1 MSLENSSTESRDNSV
16 GTVSAEKILI
26 DKPLKLACGVVLPSH
41 ELMVETYGTLNAD
54 KSNALL
60 ICHAL
65 SGSHHAAGY
74 YEGDEKPGWWDN
86 YIGPG
91 KPMDTNRFFV
101 VSLNNIGSCF
111 GSTGPT
117 SINPETGEV
126 WGADFP
132 ALRARDWVE
141 SQRLLM
147 EHLGI
152 DCWAAVIGGSLGG
165 MQVMRWAL
173 EHPDKL
179 ANSIV
184 IASSMKLTAQN
195 IAFNEIAR
203 RAIKSDPDFHSG
215 NYLQNNA
222 IPRHGLALAR
232 MIGHVTYLSDELM
245 GQKFGR
251 ELRSG
256 TFSQGEA
263 TPVEFQIESYLN
275 YQGDKFSDG
284 FDANSYILITKMLDY
299 FDLSRE
305 YNHSPVEAFSHAQ
318 CNFLVISFSSDWRFS
333 PQRSREIT
341 DALIGAGKNVSYAE
355 IESDLGHDAF
365 LLPNPRYQE
374 VLGNYL
380 SGIADQLEGN
390 SP

>member
-117 SINPETGEV
+117 SINPETGEI

-203 RAIKSDPDFHSG
+203 RAIKSDPDFHNG

-222 IPRHGLALAR
+222 IPKHGLALAR

>member
-1 MSLENSSTESRDNSV
+1 MSLENENNSV

-54 KSNALL
+54 KSNAIL

-91 KPMDTNRFFV
+91 KPMDSNRFFI

-111 GSTGPT
+111 GSTGPA
-117 SINPETGEV
+117 SINPETGEI

-165 MQVMRWAL
+165 MQAMRWAL
-173 EHPDKL
+173 EHPEKL

-184 IASSMKLTAQN
+184 IASSMKLSAQN

-203 RAIKSDPDFHSG
+203 RAIKSDPDFHNG

-222 IPRHGLALAR
+222 VPKHGLALAR

-275 YQGDKFSDG
+275 YQGDKFSGG

-305 YNHSPVEAFSHAQ
+305 YNHSPVEAFSHAK

-365 LLPNPRYQE
+365 LLPNRRYEE

>member
-1 MSLENSSTESRDNSV
+1 MPLENKNHSV

-54 KSNALL
+54 KSNAIL

-126 WGADFP
+126 WGAEFP

-152 DCWAAVIGGSLGG
+152 GCWAAVIGGSLGG
-165 MQVMRWAL
+165 MQAMRWAL

-184 IASSMKLTAQN
+184 IASSMKLSAQN

-203 RAIKSDPDFHSG
+203 RAIKSDPDFHNG

-222 IPRHGLALAR
+222 LPKHGLALAR

-275 YQGDKFSDG
+275 YQGDKFSGG

-305 YNHSPVEAFSHAQ
+305 YNHSPVEAFSHAK

-365 LLPNPRYQE
+365 LLPNPRYEE

>member
-1 MSLENSSTESRDNSV
+1 MSLAHRKNSV
-16 GTVSAEKILI
+16 GIVCAEKILI
-26 DKPLKLACGVVLPSH
+26 EKPLTLACGVVLPSH
-41 ELMVETYGTLNAD
+41 ELMVETYGSLNAD
-54 KSNALL
+54 KSNAIL

-65 SGSHHAAGY
+65 SGDHHAAGR
-74 YEGDEKPGWWDN
+74 YEGDEKPGWWDHH
-86 YIGPG
+86 IGPG
-91 KPMDTNRFFV
+91 KTMDTERFFI

-117 SINPETGEV
+117 SINPETAEA
-126 WGADFP
+126 WGAHFP

-141 SQRLLM
+141 SQKLLM

-152 DCWAAVIGGSLGG
+152 HCWAAVIGGSLGG
-165 MQVMRWAL
+165 MQAMRWAL
-173 EHPDKL
+173 EYPEKL
-179 ANSIV
+179 LNSIV

-203 RAIKSDPDFHSG
+203 RAIKSDPAFHDG
-215 NYLQNNA
+215 DYAQHNTA
-222 IPRHGLALAR
+222 PKHGLALAR

-263 TPVEFQIESYLN
+263 APIEFQIESYLN

-305 YNHSPVEAFSHAQ
+305 YQNNPVEAFRQAT
-318 CNFLVISFSSDWRFS
+318 CNFLVVSFSSDWRFS
-333 PQRSREIT
+333 PQRSQEIT

-365 LLPNPRYQE
+365 LLPNSRYEQ

-380 SGIADQLEGN
+380 SRIADQFEGTAE
-390 SP
+390 

>member
-1 MSLENSSTESRDNSV
+1 M
-16 GTVSAEKILI
+16 
-26 DKPLKLACGVVLPSH
+26 
-41 ELMVETYGTLNAD
+41 
-54 KSNALL
+54 

-74 YEGDEKPGWWDN
+74 YKDDDKPGWWDN

-91 KPMDTNRFFV
+91 KPMDTERFFI

-117 SINPETGEV
+117 TINPETGKI

-132 ALRARDWVE
+132 SLRARDWVE

-152 DCWAAVIGGSLGG
+152 ECWAAVIGGSLGG
-165 MQVMRWAL
+165 MQAMRWAL
-173 EHPDKL
+173 EYPDKL

-184 IASSMKLTAQN
+184 IASSMKLSAQN

-203 RAIKSDPDFHSG
+203 RAIKSDADFHEG
-215 NYLQNNA
+215 HYLQNNTLP
-222 IPRHGLALAR
+222 IHGLALAR

-263 TPVEFQIESYLN
+263 APIEFQIESYLN
-275 YQGDKFSDG
+275 YQGDKFSSD

-305 YNHSPVEAFSHAQ
+305 YQNNAADAFKNAT
-318 CNFLVISFSSDWRFS
+318 CNFLVVSFSSDWRFS

-341 DALIGAGKNVSYAE
+341 DALISAGKNVSYAE

-365 LLPNPRYQE
+365 LLPNTRYE
-374 VLGNYL
+374 KALGNYL
-380 SGIADQLEGN
+380 SGIADQLEGAAQ
-390 SP
+390 

>member
-1 MSLENSSTESRDNSV
+1 MALNISENSV
-16 GTVSAEKILI
+16 GTVAAEKILI
-26 DKPLKLACGVVLPSH
+26 DTPLTLACGVVLASH

-65 SGSHHAAGY
+65 SGSHHAAGFY
-74 YEGDEKPGWWDN
+74 AGDDKPGWWDS

-117 SINPETGEV
+117 SINPQTGEP
-126 WGADFP
+126 WGAQFP
-132 ALRARDWVE
+132 SLRARDWVE

-152 DCWAAVIGGSLGG
+152 QRWAAVIGGSLGG
-165 MQVMRWAL
+165 MQAMRWAL

-184 IASSMKLTAQN
+184 IASSMKLSAQN

-203 RAIKSDPDFHSG
+203 RAIKSDPEFCDG
-215 NYLQNNA
+215 QYLEKDTA
-222 IPRHGLALAR
+222 PRRGLALAR

-256 TFSQGEA
+256 TFSQGDAE
-263 TPVEFQIESYLN
+263 PIEFQIESYLN
-275 YQGDKFSDG
+275 YQGDKFSGD
-284 FDANSYILITKMLDY
+284 FDANAYILITKMLDY
-299 FDLSRE
+299 FDLSRDYE
-305 YNHSPVEAFSHAQ
+305 NNPVQAFGHAK
-318 CNFLVISFSSDWRFS
+318 CDFLVVSFSSDWRFS

-341 DALIGAGKNVSYAE
+341 DALIAAGKNVSYAE
-355 IESDLGHDAF
+355 IESDQGHDAF
-365 LLPNPRYQE
+365 LLPNLRYQQ

-380 SGIADQLEGN
+380 SKVADQLEDITA
-390 SP
+390 

>member
-1 MSLENSSTESRDNSV
+1 MSLDSRQNSV
-16 GTVSAEKILI
+16 GTVSAEKVLI
-26 DKPLKLACGVVLPSH
+26 DKPLTLACGVVLPSH
-41 ELMVETYGTLNAD
+41 ELMVETYGSLNAD
-54 KSNALL
+54 NSNAILV
-60 ICHAL
+60 CHAL

-74 YEGDEKPGWWDN
+74 YEGDDKPGWWDN
-86 YIGPG
+86 HIGPG
-91 KPMDTNRFFV
+91 KPMDTERFFI

-117 SINPETGEV
+117 SINPETGKV

-132 ALRARDWVE
+132 SLRARDWVE
-141 SQRLLM
+141 SQKLLM

-152 DCWAAVIGGSLGG
+152 ECWAAVIGGSLGG
-165 MQVMRWAL
+165 MQAMRWAL
-173 EHPDKL
+173 EYPDKL

-184 IASSMKLTAQN
+184 IASSMKLSAQN

-203 RAIKSDPDFHSG
+203 RAIKSDPDFHEG
-215 NYLQNNA
+215 HYIENNTL
-222 IPRHGLALAR
+222 PKHGLALAR

-263 TPVEFQIESYLN
+263 APIEFQIESYLN
-275 YQGDKFSDG
+275 YQGDKFSSD
-284 FDANSYILITKMLDY
+284 FDANAYILITKMLDY

-305 YNHSPVEAFSHAQ
+305 YQNNAVDAFSHAT
-318 CNFLVISFSSDWRFS
+318 CKFLVVSFSSDWRFS

-355 IESDLGHDAF
+355 IKSDLGHDAF
-365 LLPNPRYQE
+365 LLPNARYE
-374 VLGNYL
+374 KVLGNYL
-380 SGIADQLEGN
+380 SGIADQLEGLTR
-390 SP
+390 

>member
-1 MSLENSSTESRDNSV
+1 MSLESRENSV
-16 GTVSAEKILI
+16 GKVSAEKILI
-26 DKPLKLACGVVLPSH
+26 DKPLTLACGSVLPSH

-54 KSNALL
+54 KSNAIL

-74 YEGDEKPGWWDN
+74 YEGDDKPGWWDS

-91 KPMDTNRFFV
+91 KPMDTERFFI

-117 SINPETGEV
+117 SINPETGKI

-132 ALRARDWVE
+132 SLRARDWVE

-152 DCWAAVIGGSLGG
+152 ERWAAVIGGSLGG
-165 MQVMRWAL
+165 MQAMRWAL

-179 ANSIV
+179 ANSII
-184 IASSMKLTAQN
+184 IASSMKLSAQN

-203 RAIKSDPDFHSG
+203 RAIKSDPDFYDGH
-215 NYLQNNA
+215 YLQNNTL
-222 IPRHGLALAR
+222 PKHGLALAR

-251 ELRSG
+251 ELSSG

-263 TPVEFQIESYLN
+263 APIEFQIESYLN
-275 YQGDKFSDG
+275 YQGDKFSSG

-305 YNHSPVEAFSHAQ
+305 YQNSAVDAFSNAK
-318 CNFLVISFSSDWRFS
+318 CKFLVVSFSSDWRFS

-365 LLPNPRYQE
+365 LLPNQRYE
-374 VLGNYL
+374 KVLGNYL
-380 SGIADQLEGN
+380 SGIADQLEGA
-390 SP
+390 SQ

>member
-1 MSLENSSTESRDNSV
+1 MSSDSRKNSV

-41 ELMVETYGTLNAD
+41 ELMVETYGCLNAD
-54 KSNALL
+54 KSNAIL

-91 KPMDTNRFFV
+91 KPMDTERFFI

-117 SINPETGEV
+117 SINPQSGKI

-147 EHLGI
+147 EYLGI
-152 DCWAAVIGGSLGG
+152 ARWAAVIGGSLGG
-165 MQVMRWAL
+165 MQAMRWAL

-184 IASSMKLTAQN
+184 IASSMKLSAQN

-203 RAIKSDPDFHSG
+203 RAIKSDPDFHAG
-215 NYLQNNA
+215 NYLEKNTL
-222 IPRHGLALAR
+222 PKHGLALAR

-275 YQGDKFSDG
+275 YQGDKFSSG
-284 FDANSYILITKMLDY
+284 FDANAYILITKMLDY

-305 YNHSPVEAFSHAQ
+305 YQNNPVKAFSHAQ
-318 CNFLVISFSSDWRFS
+318 CNFLVVSFSSDWRFS

-365 LLPNPRYQE
+365 LLPNPRYE
-374 VLGNYL
+374 KVLGNYL
-380 SGIADQLEGN
+380 SGIADQLEGA
-390 SP
+390 SQ

>member
-1 MSLENSSTESRDNSV
+1 MSSENRSTERRNNSV

-26 DKPLKLACGVVLPSH
+26 DKPLQLACGVVLPSH

-74 YEGDEKPGWWDN
+74 YKGDEKPGWWDN

-91 KPMDTNRFFV
+91 KPMDSNRFFI

-203 RAIKSDPDFHSG
+203 RAIKSDPDFHNG

-222 IPRHGLALAR
+222 IPKHGLALAR

-305 YNHSPVEAFSHAQ
+305 YNNNPVEAFSHAQ

-333 PQRSREIT
+333 PKRSREIT

-365 LLPNPRYQE
+365 LLPNPRYEQ

>member
-1 MSLENSSTESRDNSV
+1 MALNISENSV
-16 GTVSAEKILI
+16 GTVAAEKILI
-26 DKPLKLACGVVLPSH
+26 DTPLTLACGVVLASH

-65 SGSHHAAGY
+65 SGSHHAAGFY
-74 YEGDEKPGWWDN
+74 AGDDKPGWWDN

-91 KPMDTNRFFV
+91 KPMDTNRFFI

-117 SINPETGEV
+117 SINPQTGEP
-126 WGADFP
+126 WGAQFP
-132 ALRARDWVE
+132 SLRARDWVE

-147 EHLGI
+147 ERLGI
-152 DCWAAVIGGSLGG
+152 QRWAAVIGGSLGG
-165 MQVMRWAL
+165 MQAMRWAL

-184 IASSMKLTAQN
+184 IASSMKLSAQN

-203 RAIKSDPDFHSG
+203 RAIKSDPEFCDG
-215 NYLQNNA
+215 QYLQKDTA
-222 IPRHGLALAR
+222 PRRGLALAR

-256 TFSQGEA
+256 TFSQGDAE
-263 TPVEFQIESYLN
+263 PVEFQIESYLN
-275 YQGDKFSDG
+275 YQGDKFSGD
-284 FDANSYILITKMLDY
+284 FDANAYILITKMLDY
-299 FDLSRE
+299 FDLSRD
-305 YNHSPVEAFSHAQ
+305 YQNNPVQAFGHAK
-318 CNFLVISFSSDWRFS
+318 CDFLVVSFSSDWRFS

-341 DALIGAGKNVSYAE
+341 DALIAAGKNVSYAE
-355 IESDLGHDAF
+355 IESDQGHDAF
-365 LLPNPRYQE
+365 LLPNLRYQQ

-380 SGIADQLEGN
+380 SKVADQLEGITA
-390 SP
+390 

>member
-1 MSLENSSTESRDNSV
+1 MSLDSQEKSV

-26 DKPLKLACGVVLPSH
+26 DKPLTLACGAVLPSH

-54 KSNALL
+54 KSNAIL

-74 YEGDEKPGWWDN
+74 YKDDDKPGWWDN

-91 KPMDTNRFFV
+91 KPMDTERFFI

-117 SINPETGEV
+117 TINPETGKI

-132 ALRARDWVE
+132 SLRARDWVE

-152 DCWAAVIGGSLGG
+152 ECWAAVIGGSLGG
-165 MQVMRWAL
+165 MQAMRWAL
-173 EHPDKL
+173 EYPDKL

-184 IASSMKLTAQN
+184 IASSMKLSAQN

-203 RAIKSDPDFHSG
+203 RAIKSDADFHEG
-215 NYLQNNA
+215 HYLQNNTL
-222 IPRHGLALAR
+222 PKHGLALAR

-263 TPVEFQIESYLN
+263 APIEFQIESYLN
-275 YQGDKFSDG
+275 YQGDKFSSD

-305 YNHSPVEAFSHAQ
+305 YQNNAADAFKNAT
-318 CNFLVISFSSDWRFS
+318 CNFLVVSFSSDWRFS
-333 PQRSREIT
+333 P
-341 DALIGAGKNVSYAE
+341 ALARDYRCLN
-355 IESDLGHDAF
+355 
-365 LLPNPRYQE
+365 
-374 VLGNYL
+374 
-380 SGIADQLEGN
+380 
-390 SP
+390 

>member
-1 MSLENSSTESRDNSV
+1 MSLENENNSV

-54 KSNALL
+54 KSNAIL

-91 KPMDTNRFFV
+91 KPMDSNRFFI

-111 GSTGPT
+111 GSTGPA
-117 SINPETGEV
+117 SINPETGEI

-165 MQVMRWAL
+165 MQAMRWAL
-173 EHPDKL
+173 EHPEKL

-184 IASSMKLTAQN
+184 IASSMKLSAQN

-203 RAIKSDPDFHSG
+203 RAIKSDPDFHNG

-222 IPRHGLALAR
+222 VPKHGLALAR

-275 YQGDKFSDG
+275 YQGDKFSGG

-305 YNHSPVEAFSHAQ
+305 YNHSPVEAFSHAK

-365 LLPNPRYQE
+365 LLPNRRYEE

-390 SP
+390 SQ

>member
-1 MSLENSSTESRDNSV
+1 MSLDSRENSV
-16 GTVSAEKILI
+16 GTVSAEKVLI
-26 DKPLKLACGVVLPSH
+26 DKPLTLACGVVLPSH

-54 KSNALL
+54 KSNAIL

-65 SGSHHAAGY
+65 SGSHHAAGF
-74 YEGDEKPGWWDN
+74 YEGDDKPGWWDN
-86 YIGPG
+86 HIGPG
-91 KPMDTNRFFV
+91 KPMDTERFFI

-117 SINPETGEV
+117 SVNPQTGKI

-132 ALRARDWVE
+132 SLRARDWVE
-141 SQRLLM
+141 SQKLLM
-147 EHLGI
+147 GQLGI
-152 DCWAAVIGGSLGG
+152 ECWAAVIGGSLGG
-165 MQVMRWAL
+165 MQAMRWAL
-173 EHPDKL
+173 EYPDML

-203 RAIKSDPDFHSG
+203 RAIKSDPDFHEG
-215 NYLQNNA
+215 HYLHNNTL
-222 IPRHGLALAR
+222 PKHGLALAR

-263 TPVEFQIESYLN
+263 APIEFQIESYLN
-275 YQGDKFSDG
+275 YQGDKFSSG

-305 YNHSPVEAFSHAQ
+305 YQNNAVEAFSHAT
-318 CNFLVISFSSDWRFS
+318 CKFLVVSFSSDWRFS

-365 LLPNPRYQE
+365 LLPNERYE
-374 VLGNYL
+374 KVLGNYL
-380 SGIADQLEGN
+380 SGIADQLEGV
-390 SP
+390 SQ

>member
-1 MSLENSSTESRDNSV
+1 MSPNSRENSV

-26 DKPLKLACGVVLPSH
+26 DKPLTLACGVVLPSH

-54 KSNALL
+54 KSNGIL

-65 SGSHHAAGY
+65 SGSHHAAGH
-74 YEGDEKPGWWDN
+74 YEGDEKPGWWNN

-91 KPMDTNRFFV
+91 KPMDTNRFFI

-126 WGADFP
+126 WGANFP
-132 ALRARDWVE
+132 SLRARDWVE
-141 SQRLLM
+141 SQKLLM

-165 MQVMRWAL
+165 MQAMRWAL

-184 IASSMKLTAQN
+184 IASSMKLSAQN

-203 RAIKSDPDFHSG
+203 RAIKSDPDFHDG
-215 NYLQNNA
+215 NYVQHNTA
-222 IPRHGLALAR
+222 PKHGLALAR

-256 TFSQGEA
+256 TFSQGEV
-263 TPVEFQIESYLN
+263 TPIEFQIESYLN
-275 YQGDKFSDG
+275 YQGDKFSSG

-305 YNHSPVEAFSHAQ
+305 YHNDSVAAFSHAK
-318 CNFLVISFSSDWRFS
+318 CNFLVVSFSSDWRFS

-355 IESDLGHDAF
+355 IDSDQGHDAF
-365 LLPNPRYQE
+365 LLPNVRYEQ

-380 SGIADQLEGN
+380 SRVADQLQDASEGAAE
-390 SP
+390 

>member
-1 MSLENSSTESRDNSV
+1 MSLDSKENSV
-16 GTVSAEKILI
+16 GTVSAEKVLI
-26 DKPLKLACGVVLPSH
+26 DKPLTLACGVVLPSH

-54 KSNALL
+54 NSNAILV
-60 ICHAL
+60 CHAL

-74 YEGDEKPGWWDN
+74 YEDDDKPGWWDN
-86 YIGPG
+86 HIGPG
-91 KPMDTNRFFV
+91 KPMDTERFFI

-117 SINPETGEV
+117 SINPETGKV

-132 ALRARDWVE
+132 SLRARDWVE
-141 SQRLLM
+141 SQKLLM

-152 DCWAAVIGGSLGG
+152 ECWAAVIGGSLGG
-165 MQVMRWAL
+165 MQAMRWAL
-173 EHPDKL
+173 EYPDKL

-184 IASSMKLTAQN
+184 IASSMKLSAQN

-203 RAIKSDPDFHSG
+203 RAIKSDPDFHEG
-215 NYLQNNA
+215 HYIENNTL
-222 IPRHGLALAR
+222 PKHGLALAR
-232 MIGHVTYLSDELM
+232 MIGHVTSLSDELM

-256 TFSQGEA
+256 TFSQGEGA
-263 TPVEFQIESYLN
+263 PIEFQIESYLN
-275 YQGDKFSDG
+275 YQGDKFSSG
-284 FDANSYILITKMLDY
+284 FDANAYILITKMLDY

-305 YNHSPVEAFSHAQ
+305 YQNNAVDAFSHAT
-318 CNFLVISFSSDWRFS
+318 CKFLVVSFSSDWRFS

-355 IESDLGHDAF
+355 IKSDLGHDAF
-365 LLPNPRYQE
+365 LLPNARYE
-374 VLGNYL
+374 KVLGNYL
-380 SGIADQLEGN
+380 SGIADQLEGLTR
-390 SP
+390 

>member
-1 MSLENSSTESRDNSV
+1 MSLDSRENSV
-16 GTVSAEKILI
+16 GTVSAEKVLI
-26 DKPLKLACGVVLPSH
+26 DKPLTLACGVVLPSH

-54 KSNALL
+54 KSNAIL

-65 SGSHHAAGY
+65 SGSHHAAGF
-74 YEGDEKPGWWDN
+74 YEGDDKPGWWDN
-86 YIGPG
+86 HIGPG
-91 KPMDTNRFFV
+91 KPMDTERFFI

-117 SINPETGEV
+117 SVNPQTGKI

-132 ALRARDWVE
+132 SLRARDWVE
-141 SQRLLM
+141 SQKLLM
-147 EHLGI
+147 GHLGI
-152 DCWAAVIGGSLGG
+152 ECWAAVIGGSLGG
-165 MQVMRWAL
+165 MQAMRWAL
-173 EHPDKL
+173 EYPDML

-203 RAIKSDPDFHSG
+203 RAIKSDPDFHEG
-215 NYLQNNA
+215 HYLHNNTL
-222 IPRHGLALAR
+222 PKHGLALAR

-263 TPVEFQIESYLN
+263 APIEFQIESYLN
-275 YQGDKFSDG
+275 YQGDKFSSG

-305 YNHSPVEAFSHAQ
+305 YQNNAVEAFSHAT
-318 CNFLVISFSSDWRFS
+318 CKFLVVSFSSDWRFS

-365 LLPNPRYQE
+365 LLPNERYE
-374 VLGNYL
+374 KVLGNYL
-380 SGIADQLEGN
+380 SGIADQLEGV
-390 SP
+390 SQ

>member
-91 KPMDTNRFFV
+91 KPMDTNRFYV

-117 SINPETGEV
+117 SINPETGEI

>member
-1 MSLENSSTESRDNSV
+1 MSLDSQENSV

-26 DKPLKLACGVVLPSH
+26 DKPLTLACGAVLPSH
-41 ELMVETYGTLNAD
+41 ELMVETYGALNAD
-54 KSNALL
+54 KSNAIL

-74 YEGDEKPGWWDN
+74 YKDDDKPGWWDN

-91 KPMDTNRFFV
+91 KPMDTERFFI

-117 SINPETGEV
+117 SINPETGKV

-132 ALRARDWVE
+132 SLRARDWVE
-141 SQRLLM
+141 SQKLLM
-147 EHLGI
+147 EHLSI

-165 MQVMRWAL
+165 MQAMRWAL
-173 EHPDKL
+173 EYPDKL

-184 IASSMKLTAQN
+184 IASSMKLSAQN

-203 RAIKSDPDFHSG
+203 RAIKSDPDFHEG
-215 NYLQNNA
+215 HYLQNNTL
-222 IPRHGLALAR
+222 PKHGLALAR

-263 TPVEFQIESYLN
+263 APIEFQIESYLN
-275 YQGDKFSDG
+275 YQGDKFSSD

-305 YNHSPVEAFSHAQ
+305 YQNNPADAFKNAT
-318 CNFLVISFSSDWRFS
+318 CNFLVVSFSSDWRFS

-365 LLPNPRYQE
+365 LLPNARYE
-374 VLGNYL
+374 KALGNYL
-380 SGIADQLEGN
+380 SGIADQLEGAAQ
-390 SP
+390 

>member
-1 MSLENSSTESRDNSV
+1 MSLDSQENSV

-26 DKPLKLACGVVLPSH
+26 DKPLTLACGEVLPSH

-54 KSNALL
+54 KSNAIL

-86 YIGPG
+86 YIGPC
-91 KPMDTNRFFV
+91 KPMDTERFFI

-117 SINPETGEV
+117 SINPKTGKV

-152 DCWAAVIGGSLGG
+152 ECWAAVIGGSLGG
-165 MQVMRWAL
+165 MQAMRWAL

-184 IASSMKLTAQN
+184 IASSMKLSAQN

-203 RAIKSDPDFHSG
+203 RAIKSDPDFHAG
-215 NYLQNNA
+215 HYLHNNTL
-222 IPRHGLALAR
+222 PKHGLALAR

-263 TPVEFQIESYLN
+263 APIEFQIESYLN
-275 YQGDKFSDG
+275 YQGDKFSSD
-284 FDANSYILITKMLDY
+284 FDANAYILITKMLDY

-305 YNHSPVEAFSHAQ
+305 YQNNPVDAFSHAK
-318 CNFLVISFSSDWRFS
+318 CNFLVVSFSSDWRFS

-365 LLPNPRYQE
+365 LLPNARYE
-374 VLGNYL
+374 KVLGNFL

-390 SP
+390 SQ

>member
-1 MSLENSSTESRDNSV
+1 MSLDSRENSV
-16 GTVSAEKILI
+16 GTVSAEKVLI
-26 DKPLKLACGVVLPSH
+26 DKPLTLACGVVLPSH
-41 ELMVETYGTLNAD
+41 ELMVETYGSLNAD
-54 KSNALL
+54 NSNAILV
-60 ICHAL
+60 CHAL

-74 YEGDEKPGWWDN
+74 YEGDDKPGWWDN
-86 YIGPG
+86 HIGPG
-91 KPMDTNRFFV
+91 KPMDTERFFI

-117 SINPETGEV
+117 SINPETGKV

-132 ALRARDWVE
+132 SLRARDWVE
-141 SQRLLM
+141 SQKLLM

-152 DCWAAVIGGSLGG
+152 ECWAAVIGGSLGG
-165 MQVMRWAL
+165 MQAMRWAL
-173 EHPDKL
+173 EYPDKL

-184 IASSMKLTAQN
+184 IASSMKLSAQN

-203 RAIKSDPDFHSG
+203 RAIKSDPDFHEG
-215 NYLQNNA
+215 HYIENNTL
-222 IPRHGLALAR
+222 PKHGLALAR

-263 TPVEFQIESYLN
+263 APIEFQIESYLN
-275 YQGDKFSDG
+275 YQGDKFSSG
-284 FDANSYILITKMLDY
+284 FDANAYILITKMLDY

-305 YNHSPVEAFSHAQ
+305 YQNNAVDAFSHAT
-318 CNFLVISFSSDWRFS
+318 CKFLVVSFSSDWRFS
-333 PQRSREIT
+333 PQRSQEIT

-355 IESDLGHDAF
+355 IKSDLRHDAF
-365 LLPNPRYQE
+365 LLPNARYE
-374 VLGNYL
+374 KVLGNYL
-380 SGIADQLEGN
+380 SGIADQLEGLTQ
-390 SP
+390 